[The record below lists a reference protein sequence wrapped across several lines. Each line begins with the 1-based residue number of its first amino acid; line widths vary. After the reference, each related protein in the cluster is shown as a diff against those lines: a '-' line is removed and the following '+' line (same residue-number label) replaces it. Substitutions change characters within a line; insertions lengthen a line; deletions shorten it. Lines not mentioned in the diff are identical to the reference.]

1 MMRALYHVTIPDWP
15 MANCEAVMQD
25 IQALRRIAPGDSFH
39 FYPARSP
46 GTRIPRRL
54 WGLNRLPAIWRAER
68 SADFHHIFN
77 PDPFPFPALHLLRR
91 PIVYTV
97 LGGVK
102 DDHRRMAQQLAR
114 LARAIIVSSEDDLIR
129 LRGWGISQSCFIQ
142 PAIDASRFSYSPP
155 PRGAPFTL
163 LAGSAPWT
171 PEQFGSK
178 GVNALLKAAQ
188 QRRDLRIIF
197 LWRGVLF
204 AEMMR
209 RVGAMGVEM
218 QVQVFNE
225 PMDVNRLLAQAHA
238 GVVLAER
245 SDLVKAYPHSLLESL
260 AAGKP
265 VLISRAIPMSAWV
278 EHLGLGVVV
287 EQVTV
292 EGALAAVDAL
302 RSRADAFPPEKLR
315 AAVAHQSGRFL
326 EQHRR
331 VYHGVIAAQRDPA
344 PNG

>member
-25 IQALRRIAPGDSFH
+25 IQTLRRIAPGASLH

-46 GTRIPRRL
+46 GTRIPRRF
-54 WGLNRLPAIWRAER
+54 WGLNQLPAIWRAER

-77 PDPFPFPALHLLRR
+77 PDPFPFPALHLFRR

-114 LARAIIVSSEDDLIR
+114 LARAIIVSSEDDLVR
-129 LRGWGISQSCFIQ
+129 LRSWGISQSCFIQ
-142 PAIDASRFSYSPP
+142 PAIDAGRFSYSPP
-155 PRGAPFTL
+155 PHGTPFTL

-171 PEQFGSK
+171 LEQFDSK
-178 GVNALLKAAQ
+178 GVDALLKAAQ
-188 QRRDLRIIF
+188 QHRDLRILF

-209 RVGAMGVEM
+209 RIGTMGVGT
-218 QVQVFNE
+218 QAQVFNE
-225 PMDVNRLLAQAHA
+225 LVDVNRLLAQAHA
-238 GVVLAER
+238 SVVLADR

-265 VLISRAIPMSAWV
+265 VLISRAIPMSSWV
-278 EHLGLGVVV
+278 ERLGVGVVV

-292 EGALAAVDAL
+292 ESVLAALDAL
-302 RSRADAFPPEKLR
+302 RSRSDAFPPEKLR
-315 AAVAHQSGRFL
+315 AAVAHQSDRFL

-331 VYHGVIAAQRDPA
+331 VYQSVIAVQRDLA
-344 PNG
+344 PKG

>member
-15 MANCEAVMQD
+15 MAHCEAVMQD
-25 IQALRRIAPGDSFH
+25 IQALRCIAPGVSFH
-39 FYPARSP
+39 FYPARTP

-77 PDPFPFPALHLLRR
+77 PDPFPFPALCLLRR

-102 DDHRRMAQQLAR
+102 DYHRRMAQQLAR
-114 LARAIIVSSEDDLIR
+114 LARAIIVSSEDDLAR
-129 LRGWGISQSCFIQ
+129 LKGWGISQSCFIQ
-142 PAIDASRFSYSPP
+142 PAIDAGRFSHSPP
-155 PRGAPFTL
+155 PSGAPFTL

-171 PEQFGSK
+171 LEQFSSK
-178 GVNALLKAAQ
+178 GVDALLKATQ
-188 QRRDLRIIF
+188 QHRDLRVLF
-197 LWRGVLF
+197 LWRDVLF
-204 AEMMR
+204 TEMMR
-209 RVGAMGVEM
+209 RIGAMGVEA

-225 PMDVNRLLAQAHA
+225 RVDVNRLLAQAHA
-238 GVVLAER
+238 SVVLAER

-278 EHLGLGVVV
+278 ERLGLGVVV
-287 EQVTV
+287 EQVTA
-292 EGALAAVDAL
+292 EGVLAALDAL

-315 AAVAHQSGRFL
+315 AAVAHQSDRFL

-331 VYHGVIAAQRDPA
+331 VYQSVIAAQRDPA
-344 PNG
+344 SNN